1 MTLSLTG
8 YGRAELTDET
18 GQLNAELRS
27 VNNRFLQ
34 LSVRIPSSYSWAEMQ
49 IREFISA
56 RISRGSLNFSL
67 EVLNSEEE
75 TDIEINL
82 PLLRKLLNLHSELS
96 LQTAKDTSL
105 SFNGLLS
112 IPGIMK
118 IRPKEGDKEAL
129 WKRLEKVLQDLI
141 DNFIESRKR
150 EGDRLKTALI
160 CHADT
165 LAEIVSK
172 VEPLSADYKETAIAK
187 FKERIKELSEAAEI
201 DESRLN
207 TEVALWTDRLD
218 VTEEIV
224 RLKSHLEELKNILDS
239 EEPIG
244 RRLDFLAQELNRE
257 ANTLSSK
264 IDDVQIT
271 KLAIDL
277 KCEIEKIRE
286 QAQNIE

>member
-1 MTLSLTG
+1 MILSLTG

-34 LSVRIPSSYSWAEMQ
+34 LNVRIPSSYSWAEMQ